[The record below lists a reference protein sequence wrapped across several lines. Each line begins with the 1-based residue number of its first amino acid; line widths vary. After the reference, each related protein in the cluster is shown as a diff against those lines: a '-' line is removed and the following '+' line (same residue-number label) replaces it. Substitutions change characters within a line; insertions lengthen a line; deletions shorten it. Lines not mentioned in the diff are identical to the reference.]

1 MAELAD
7 ALVSGT
13 SARKG
18 MGVRLPLS
26 AFESEPRVVG
36 GPPAVAVAQDGNE
49 ALGYIVQKGFPL
61 RQGQRIAEAVGESRK
76 PAPHSG
82 WKRSR
87 TRNHRDIIHM
97 KPSSFKN

>member
-26 AFESEPRVVG
+26 AFIRQVG
-36 GPPAVAVAQDGNE
+36 LLFAA
-49 ALGYIVQKGFPL
+49 
-61 RQGQRIAEAVGESRK
+61 IAELL
-76 PAPHSG
+76 
-82 WKRSR
+82 
-87 TRNHRDIIHM
+87 
-97 KPSSFKN
+97 SSLRGCRCQEKFQE